1 MSSQD
6 LANAAERLKK
16 RKELLKQAIPM
27 KPDAPENIHL
37 SKVQFIAK
45 RIKENEEELAVEKY
59 RQEYRTKKEN
69 KDGVR
74 EEKKEE
80 KVEAP
85 KTRGRPKR
93 VE

>member
-1 MSSQD
+1 MAGRD
-6 LANAAERLKK
+6 LAEAAERIKK
-16 RKELLKQAIPM
+16 RKELLKQAVPM

-37 SKVQFIAK
+37 SRDQFIAK
-45 RIKENEEELAVEKY
+45 RIKEKEEDLAIEKY
-59 RQEYRTKKEN
+59 RQEYRAKKEN

-80 KVEAP
+80 KVEEP
-85 KTRGRPKR
+85 KKKGRPKR